1 MQGAAHREHD
11 LLRWILD
18 HASCRPDHW
27 QRHVLKA
34 IVPSFSSAIA
44 KIRRREPHWILESSS
59 FDQLESDEDLHAA
72 AITLISRIHSVL
84 ALYAKL
90 YDEPL
95 RVSGI
100 MTLTD
105 DDELISTKFYASLK
119 VNVYDSRALS
129 PAPTEILS
137 QAAIDP
143 AIVEAL
149 AKRI

>member
-1 MQGAAHREHD
+1 MPHAALIIGKE
-11 LLRWILD
+11 
-18 HASCRPDHW
+18 
-27 QRHVLKA
+27 HVLKA